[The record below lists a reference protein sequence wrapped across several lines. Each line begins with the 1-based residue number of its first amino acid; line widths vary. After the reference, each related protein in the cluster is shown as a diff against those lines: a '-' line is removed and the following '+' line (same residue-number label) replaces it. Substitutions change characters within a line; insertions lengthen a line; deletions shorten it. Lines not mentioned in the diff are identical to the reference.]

1 MRHWVSLR
9 ALRSR
14 AERAAAARATARA
27 RVPRFFVFDYR
38 VFGNFLR
45 ADGVGATY
53 WVSNDGTRVLRGDT
67 IGGAD
72 ELQPGFL
79 EAMALVSSEAD

>member
-1 MRHWVSLR
+1 MK
-9 ALRSR
+9 ALVLVLEPS
-14 AERAAAARATARA
+14 ARAQAIAAGLVRA
-27 RVPRFFVFDYR
+27 GRATNYR
-38 VFGNFLR
+38 VFGNFVR

-53 WVSNDGTRVLRGDT
+53 WISHDGTRVLRGDT

-79 EAMALVSSEAD
+79 EAMARAGSG

>member
-1 MRHWVSLR
+1 MK
-9 ALRSR
+9 ALILALPSPC
-14 AERAAAARATARA
+14 ARAIVAGLVRA
-27 RVPRFFVFDYR
+27 GRATHYR
-38 VFGNFLR
+38 VFGNFVR

-67 IGGAD
+67 IGSAD

-79 EAMALVSSEAD
+79 EAMARVSSEAD